1 MKSRLKVAVG
11 LAVTVFFLW
20 WALQEVEWSEVW
32 TNMRNADYLL
42 LGIAVVISTLGMNI
56 RAMRWKALLTPV
68 RADVPFH
75 PRVAGTY
82 VGFAANNVLPARVG
96 EFARAL
102 VCARTAGLPVSAVFA
117 SLVVERVLDG
127 LVMVAF
133 LFGAMAWPGFPGRKV
148 GEMDPRT
155 AAIILTV
162 MAVGASL
169 VLLGMALYP
178 NRAVSLA
185 EKAARILPTSFR
197 RPLVDALRAFLG
209 GLGVL
214 RSPRLLLISVGWA
227 LFQWLFLATSYVFA
241 FRAFGITE
249 PGFLGAV
256 FLQSIIALA
265 VSIPSGPGF
274 FGVFEAGAVA
284 GLALWGVEKDRAV
297 SFAFGLHLGGWISVT
312 VIGIWY
318 LWRLGLSWRE
328 LRGSEEKVEEAVEKD
343 PAMPGPEREVR

>member
-20 WALQEVEWSEVW
+20 FALRGVEWGDVW
-32 TNMRNADYLL
+32 AHLREADYLL

-56 RAMRWKALLTPV
+56 RAMRWKALLAPV
-68 RADVPFH
+68 REDVPFH

-82 VGFAANNVLPARVG
+82 VGFAANNVFPARVG

-127 LVMVAF
+127 LVMVVF
-133 LFGAMAWPGFPGRKV
+133 LFGAMAWPSFPPPRSGQ
-148 GEMDPRT
+148 MDPRT
-155 AAIILTV
+155 AALILTV

-169 VLLGMALYP
+169 VLLAMALYP
-178 NRAVSLA
+178 HRAVSVA
-185 EKAARILPTSFR
+185 EKGTRILPTSFR
-197 RPLVDALRAFLG
+197 RPIVDALRAFLG

-214 RSPRLLLISVGWA
+214 RNPRLLLVSVAWA
-227 LFQWLFLATSYVFA
+227 LFQWAFLATSYVFA

-249 PGFLGAV
+249 PGLLGGV
-256 FLQSIIALA
+256 FLQSIIAIA

-284 GLALWGVEKDRAV
+284 GLDLWGVEKDRAV
-297 SFAFGLHLGGWISVT
+297 SFAIGFHLGGWISVT
-312 VIGIWY
+312 AIGIWY

-328 LRGSEEKVEEAVEKD
+328 LRDSEEKVEEAVERD
-343 PAMPGPEREVR
+343 PSMPGPEPEAR